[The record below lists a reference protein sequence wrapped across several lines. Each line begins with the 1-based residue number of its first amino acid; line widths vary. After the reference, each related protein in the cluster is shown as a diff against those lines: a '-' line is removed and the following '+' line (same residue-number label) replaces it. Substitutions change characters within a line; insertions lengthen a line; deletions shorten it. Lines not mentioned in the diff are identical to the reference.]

1 MGRKEDFWCSE
12 KGTKATVPGG
22 KTWPDPDAPVIIRS
36 LCRGFI
42 CEIGC
47 GTGRLATIF
56 SHAAY
61 TGVDISEK
69 SLQEAANN
77 YPGYLFKQVSVN
89 GPYPA
94 ADTYL
99 FYTVMQHL
107 DDVQVFDLFTKLT
120 GRIVIGESMS
130 SKLNNSKLSFH
141 RDPDF
146 YIQAGNNWGW
156 KFREHRHLA
165 SSRHPG
171 FRDFLVLDKNLGIYE
186 YEES

>member
-1 MGRKEDFWCSE
+1 MKQTKEEFWCSAS
-12 KGTKATVPGG
+12 GTKAVYPDE
-22 KTWPDPDAPVIIRS
+22 KPWPDPDAPVIIRS
-36 LCRGFI
+36 LCKGFI

-47 GTGRLATIF
+47 GTGRLASIF
-56 SHAAY
+56 SHAVY
-61 TGVDISEK
+61 TGVDISEN

-99 FYTVMQHL
+99 FYTVMLHL
-107 DDVQVFDLFTKLT
+107 EDVQVFDFFSKLE

-130 SKLNNSKLSFH
+130 VDLSDKRLTFH

-146 YIQAGNNWGW
+146 YITEAESRGW
-156 KFREHRHLA
+156 KFREYRRL
-165 SSRHPG
+165 SSVRHPG
-171 FRDFLVLDKNLGIYE
+171 FRDFLVLDK
-186 YEES
+186 